1 MKEPLFSLAFEPIT
15 RDLSCIADDYLAYAV
30 YFDHKRQTDPEFR
43 KALKRESRREAR
55 IARTN
60 AEAQGAQQK
69 ESIKTAV
76 AAAKEEGFPTDVEDK
91 EAFFMSEVARGETL
105 CQDGTFPLST
115 IKPTQH
121 YRASLTKHADSN
133 QVEAAL
139 CFYKALKVY
148 PQPSDLI
155 SIYDKTVPKPVLDIL
170 AEMIATDP
178 SISVGRFGGS
188 GSEGGSQHGIDD

>member
-1 MKEPLFSLAFEPIT
+1 MASSLRPTTI
-15 RDLSCIADDYLAYAV
+15 IAATVGTLVTGFVAYAV
-30 YFDHKRQTDPEFR
+30 YFDYKRQTDPEFR

-55 IARTN
+55 LARSQ
-60 AEAQGAQQK
+60 AEAQSTQQK
-69 ESIKTAV
+69 EAIRVAV
-76 AAAKEEGFPTDVEDK
+76 ASAREEGFPTDVEDK

-105 CQDGTFPLST
+105 CQDGS
-115 IKPTQH
+115 
-121 YRASLTKHADSN
+121 D

-170 AEMIATDP
+170 AEMIASDP
-178 SISVGRFGGS
+178 SISVGRFPGGS
-188 GSEGGSQHGIDD
+188 PGSSQHGIDD